1 MAISFPSN
9 PQNGDTISSG
19 GVTWTY
25 VSAKSRWENNIIG
38 MAGGSLTIAA
48 DSGSNDNVTVGSD
61 TLTFAGA
68 SGITT
73 TVSDNQI
80 SIDLDDTAVSA
91 GTYGTAA
98 TVPRITVDAQGRI
111 TAISEAGNVPAGNI
125 NVTSDTSTNSTHYV
139 TFATGTGG
147 SVALKAASNLTYNP
161 STGYITATN
170 LQGSFIGNVTGNL
183 EGNVVGN
190 VTGNITGTVTG
201 GASSASTVNVS
212 NNSTASDNMFLVFAD
227 GATGVAES
235 LEGDPQLRFKP
246 STNTLTVANINTT
259 EGLLKLGSANGTV
272 DSVAITSAGAGYSE
286 APTVNITGN
295 GDGATATATI
305 GGGQVTGVTITN
317 AGAGYTSASVTFSGG
332 SPSSIATGT
341 VSLVSS
347 DGIDTDTKD
356 IGFYGAIDTTTGEE
370 VSSITL
376 NNLTEIGGYTSAPTI
391 TISAPPSGGTQAVA
405 AATYSNSRITAITL
419 SNRGTGYTSAPTITV
434 GAPDKAT
441 MTFAVPGDVSTANNS
456 IGATSG
462 HSSSWYPVG
471 TKMVY
476 SKGSATDPLNGFVH
490 GNTYYVQADM
500 GDSYKLR
507 FTTAAT
513 NSGSGA
519 VISIGTISSDE
530 HASDHTFTVQTPT
543 ATASLVSNQYSG
555 LFRDAS
561 DDKWKFFK
569 GLEASPTGSAV
580 DITGTGYAAD
590 TVVAHLEGNV
600 TGNVSGSSGSTTG
613 NAATATKL
621 SSNRTFTIQGEVTG
635 NVNSDLTSG
644 FTIDNSAVGSDTIDA
659 DNLKVTGN
667 GSAGNVLQSDGDGTF
682 SWGQSL
688 RTTDSPTFGT
698 VTADLTGTATK
709 ASTVRV
715 IENSGNALFYP
726 TFVDSNNTSEDWEYL
741 YLKNNITFNPSS
753 GTLSVT
759 GPIVAKNDGA
769 PYFSIKRY
777 RHFRKLI

>member
-1 MAISFPSN
+1 M
-9 PQNGDTISSG
+9 
-19 GVTWTY
+19 
-25 VSAKSRWENNIIG
+25 
-38 MAGGSLTIAA
+38 
-48 DSGSNDNVTVGSD
+48 
-61 TLTFAGA
+61 
-68 SGITT
+68 
-73 TVSDNQI
+73 
-80 SIDLDDTAVSA
+80 
-91 GTYGTAA
+91 
-98 TVPRITVDAQGRI
+98 
-111 TAISEAGNVPAGNI
+111 
-125 NVTSDTSTNSTHYV
+125 
-139 TFATGTGG
+139 
-147 SVALKAASNLTYNP
+147 
-161 STGYITATN
+161 
-170 LQGSFIGNVTGNL
+170 
-183 EGNVVGN
+183 
-190 VTGNITGTVTG
+190 
-201 GASSASTVNVS
+201 
-212 NNSTASDNMFLVFAD
+212 
-227 GATGVAES
+227 
-235 LEGDPQLRFKP
+235 
-246 STNTLTVANINTT
+246 
-259 EGLLKLGSANGTV
+259 
-272 DSVAITSAGAGYSE
+272 
-286 APTVNITGN
+286 
-295 GDGATATATI
+295 
-305 GGGQVTGVTITN
+305 
-317 AGAGYTSASVTFSGG
+317 
-332 SPSSIATGT
+332 
-341 VSLVSS
+341 
-347 DGIDTDTKD
+347 
-356 IGFYGAIDTTTGEE
+356 
-370 VSSITL
+370 
-376 NNLTEIGGYTSAPTI
+376 
-391 TISAPPSGGTQAVA
+391 
-405 AATYSNSRITAITL
+405 
-419 SNRGTGYTSAPTITV
+419 

-644 FTIDNSAVGSDTIDA
+644 FTIDNSAVGSNTIDA

-667 GSAGNVLQSDGDGTF
+667 GSAGNVLYSDGDGTF

-769 PYFSIKRY
+769 PYFQLSDTGTSANSYNIVSDSGVFKINKASDSTNY
-777 RHFRKLI
+777 FNITNGNTQVTGDLSVLGNVTLGNTTSDTVTIAGNLQVDGTTTTINSTTLDVDALIISVGKG